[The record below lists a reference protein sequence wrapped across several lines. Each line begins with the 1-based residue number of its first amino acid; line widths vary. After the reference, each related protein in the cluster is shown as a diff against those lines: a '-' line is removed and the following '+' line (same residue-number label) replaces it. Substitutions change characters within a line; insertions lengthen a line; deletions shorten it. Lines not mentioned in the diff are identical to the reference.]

1 MHRFLL
7 YNDSIRETSE
17 AVLPPGHVGLL
28 NGWGVFSTIL
38 VADGVLFAFEQH
50 WERMRRDAALMRI
63 PFPSSLS
70 ETEERLLELV
80 EANSARDA
88 TLRVAVV
95 RNRGGM
101 WEGPSIRDDF
111 DLIAFTTH
119 LKDWGA
125 GVNLG
130 IAPHARYTASPFSGT
145 KILSWSSN
153 LTWLEEAQCR
163 GFDEV
168 ILLNEHGRVSECT
181 SANVFI
187 SEGNRIR
194 TPPLTSGCLPGI
206 TRQLLLTEIQVPGIT
221 IEEKPLE
228 LEDLEKADEVFITST
243 TRGLLPVLS
252 VEGLAIHTEGSA
264 REPVQA
270 AYSHYVDAYVAEAKR
285 KRGNTSPVRARSD

>member
-17 AVLPPGHVGLL
+17 ALLPPGHVGLL

-206 TRQLLLTEIQVPGIT
+206 TRQLLLTEIQVPDIT

-228 LEDLEKADEVFITST
+228 LADLEKADEVFITST

-252 VEGLAIHTEGSA
+252 VEGLAIHTEGTA

-270 AYSHYVDAYVAEAKR
+270 AYSRYVDAYLAEAKR
-285 KRGNTSPVRARSD
+285 KRGNTSPVHARSD